1 MDAIPP
7 PGSYWETEGQEPDPF
22 YDAVRQRGEVVWDD
36 QMRAWLVVSTKA
48 ARTVMLDD
56 SLFVQPYASMQAGDT
71 YRALRLNNPRSFQF
85 LTGEKHRAMHR
96 WWVQDLLSPAWVA
109 RYRSSAVDPV
119 VTQVLDELG
128 RHDRADLVDAFA
140 ERIPIAVFAGLLD
153 LPQRTWEAL
162 APLKAANDRIADFAS
177 IANSLKLEASP
188 SEETLAIRDR
198 AVAAAESLN
207 AYLRPIVEARRD
219 GAGDDFVSRLWA
231 GGTRIWEDWNEI
243 DTLDSCR
250 RLLFAGSDT
259 TTHAIANAFHM
270 LLTRPELRERVRPD
284 DPDSVSRFVDEV
296 LRLNGSIQFRP
307 RRATADTELGGAS
320 IAAGDMVLVLLQAA
334 NRDPAQFACPH
345 AADLDRPNIR
355 NHLAFSLGPRT
366 CPGANLARAELVAA
380 VTEGL
385 HRFPSMRLAPDAAVP
400 RFEGFLMR
408 SYRPLDVLLHG

>member
-1 MDAIPP
+1 MPSE
-7 PGSYWETEGQEPDPF
+7 SYWDTEGHEPYTF
-22 YDAVRQRGEVVWDD
+22 YDAVREKGDVIWDD
-36 QMRAWLVVSTKA
+36 QMQAWLVVSAKA

-96 WWVQDLLSPAWVA
+96 WWVQDLLSPRWVA
-109 RYRSSAVDPV
+109 TYRSTAVDPV
-119 VTQVLDELG
+119 VKQVLDDLEQQHG
-128 RHDRADLVDAFA
+128 VDLVDEYA
-140 ERIPIAVFAGLLD
+140 ERIPIAVFAGLLG
-153 LPQRTWEAL
+153 LPEQDWEAL

-177 IANSLKLEASP
+177 IANSLKLEATP
-188 SEETLAIRDR
+188 SDRTIEIRDR

-207 AYLRPIVEARRD
+207 HYLRPIVEARRD
-219 GAGDDFVSRLWA
+219 GRGDDFVSRLWA
-231 GGTRIWEDWNEI
+231 GGTQIWDDWNEI

-270 LLTRPELRERVRPD
+270 LLTDPALRARVTPIN
-284 DPDSVSRFVDEV
+284 PGSVTSFVDEV

-307 RRATADTELGGAS
+307 RRAMSDTELAGTR
-320 IAAGDMVLVLLQAA
+320 IAAGDMVLVVLQAA

-345 AADLDRPNIR
+345 AADLERTNIR
-355 NHLAFSLGPRT
+355 NHLAFNLGPRT

-380 VTEGL
+380 ITEGL
-385 HRFPSMRLAPDAAVP
+385 RRFPSMRLAPDARAP